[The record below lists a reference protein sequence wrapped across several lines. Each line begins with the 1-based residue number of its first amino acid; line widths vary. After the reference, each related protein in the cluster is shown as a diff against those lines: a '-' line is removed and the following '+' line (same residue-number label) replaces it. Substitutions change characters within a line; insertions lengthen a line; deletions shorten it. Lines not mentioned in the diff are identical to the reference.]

1 MFLVLA
7 VVATM
12 LVDFRADQLLR
23 SFMEEVEGGQKV
35 TSPELIRPIIQVVLQ
50 ICTTM
55 YVSAIL

>member
-23 SFMEEVEGGQKV
+23 SFMEVVEGGQKV